1 MYEYRY
7 ILLIMASLMAG
18 YNIANFPYLIT
29 IAIVVA
35 IQWEKNEMGKRMEI
49 EKKRMERTKANF

>member
-18 YNIANFPYLIT
+18 YNIADFPILIT

-35 IQWEKNEMGKRMEI
+35 IRLETYEMEKRMEI
-49 EKKRMERTKANF
+49 EKKR